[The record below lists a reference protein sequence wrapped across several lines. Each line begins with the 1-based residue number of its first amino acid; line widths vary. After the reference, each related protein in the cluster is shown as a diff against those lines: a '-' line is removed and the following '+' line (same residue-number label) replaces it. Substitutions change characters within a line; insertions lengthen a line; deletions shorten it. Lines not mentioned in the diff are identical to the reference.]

1 MAWETDLALEF
12 KKRNN
17 NKTLGAVVGKVT
29 STSPLLI
36 SILSGQVILD
46 KSKMFVCERLL
57 EHSDSGN
64 INLNSVPTHGSVSTS
79 FTSTINPR
87 LQVGN
92 LVLCLPDDSGQKFFI
107 VDKVV

>member
-1 MAWETDLALEF
+1 MIVVMTTYEDGWC
-12 KKRNN
+12 KKNLH
-17 NKTLGAVVGKVT
+17 TYTIDYGT
-29 STSPLLI
+29 I
-36 SILSGQVILD
+36 FELSED
-46 KSKMFVCERLL
+46 SD
-57 EHSDSGN
+57 SDSGN
-64 INLNSVPTHGSVSTS
+64 INLSSVPTHGSVSTS